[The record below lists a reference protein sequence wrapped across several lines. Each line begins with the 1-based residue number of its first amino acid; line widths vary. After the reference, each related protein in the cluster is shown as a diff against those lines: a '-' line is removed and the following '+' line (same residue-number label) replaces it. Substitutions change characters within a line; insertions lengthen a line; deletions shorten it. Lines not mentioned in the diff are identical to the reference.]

1 MEKLNGQI
9 AIITGAAT
17 GIGFAITKKF
27 LHHGAKVLI
36 NDLHDNKFVSV
47 QSKLIQDGINPKN
60 FDFFSGDVSNDIDM
74 KKMFHE
80 CKKKFGSCTLLV
92 NNAGIIQ
99 EKNFLDISSNDW
111 ERMIA
116 IHLKG
121 CFLGCQNA
129 LTSMLD
135 KGEGIIINIASQL
148 GQIGGFELAH
158 YSAAKAG
165 IIGLTKSLALEY
177 SSRGVRINAIAPGPI
192 NTDMVLKNLTKE
204 WRHKKSNQLPLGR
217 FGEPDDIANTAL
229 FLASDESKIYVG
241 QTLCPNSGD
250 VML

>member
-1 MEKLNGQI
+1 MNKLNGQI
-9 AIITGAAT
+9 AIITGSGT
-17 GIGFAITKKF
+17 GIGLAITKKF
-27 LHHGAKVLI
+27 LEHGAQVLI
-36 NDLHDNKFVSV
+36 NDLTNQTFDHVKSSLIEAGLDPQKFS
-47 QSKLIQDGINPKN
+47 
-60 FDFFSGDVSNDIDM
+60 FFSGDVSNETDV
-74 KKMFHE
+74 KNMFNT
-80 CKKKFGSCTLLV
+80 CKNRFGSTTILV

-99 EKNFLDISSNDW
+99 EKKFLNISSVDW
-111 ERMIA
+111 DKMIA

-129 LTSMLD
+129 LPPMLD
-135 KGEGIIINIASQL
+135 SGEGIIINIASQL

-177 SSRGVRINAIAPGPI
+177 SSRGIRINAIAPGPI
-192 NTDMVLKNLTKE
+192 NTDMVMKNLTKD
-204 WRHKKSNQLPLGR
+204 WRDKKSSELPLGR
-217 FGEPDDIANTAL
+217 FGEPCDIASTAL
-229 FLASDESKIYVG
+229 FLASDESKLYVG

>member
-1 MEKLNGQI
+1 MKKLDGQI
-9 AIITGAAT
+9 AIVTGSAT
-17 GIGFAITKKF
+17 GIGFAITKNF
-27 LHHGAKVLI
+27 LNHGAKVLI
-36 NDLHDNKFVSV
+36 NDLSDNKFSSV
-47 QSKLIQDGINPKN
+47 QAELVKNGINPEN
-60 FDFFSGDVSNDIDM
+60 FVFFSGDVSNDTDI
-74 KKMFHE
+74 KKMFYE

-99 EKNFLDISSNDW
+99 EKNFLDISTEDW
-111 ERMIA
+111 DRMIA
-116 IHLKG
+116 VHLKG

-129 LTSMLD
+129 LKSMLGR
-135 KGEGIIINIASQL
+135 GEGIIINIASQL

-177 SSRGVRINAIAPGPI
+177 SSRGIRINAIAPGPI

-204 WRHKKSNQLPLGR
+204 WRQKKSNELPLGR